1 MKVKLIA
8 LVAMTVMA
16 MSDSMVA
23 QSKKAPDNWFNL
35 DPSQDNVNGVSTER
49 VYKELLKGKPSRTI
63 VVAVIDS
70 GVDANHEDL
79 KDIMWT
85 NPREVAGNGKDDDG
99 NGYIDD
105 VHGWNFIGGKNGKNV
120 DADALE
126 ITRLYAKYKKIYGDN
141 PIASAYSGKAKRE
154 VEQYINIKKVVE
166 EKRTEAKGNLDQ
178 ISEQEKT
185 VMDALKST
193 AKALGDKPL
202 TPENVDK
209 IDAGSDVG
217 LMMGKRI
224 LAQVF
229 QNSPETTT
237 LDGVRKL
244 MSEQFD
250 EGRKYYNTQYNFQY
264 NPDYDPRSTI
274 VGDNYDDFNE
284 RYYGNNDVQGPD
296 ASHGTHVAG
305 IIAAVRN
312 NDKGMKGVAD
322 NVRIMS
328 IRCVPDGDERDKD
341 VANAI
346 RYAVDNGAQVVNMS
360 FGKSY
365 SWNKQIVDDAVRY
378 AQKHDVLLVHA
389 AGNDSEDNDNSD
401 NFPNDKY
408 AKSGWFSPKKAKNWL
423 EVGALSWKSGEDAV
437 ARFSNYGKDQVDL
450 FSPGVDIYSTVP
462 GQEYAKFSGT
472 SMASPVA
479 AGVATM
485 LRSYFPDLTAEQV
498 IQILMQSTIPMT
510 SKIKRPGSTDLVMMS
525 DLCRTG
531 GVVNAYRAVEL
542 ASKTK
547 GKKKKSA
554 TTMP

>member
-284 RYYGNNDVQGPD
+284 R
-296 ASHGTHVAG
+296 
-305 IIAAVRN
+305 
-312 NDKGMKGVAD
+312 
-322 NVRIMS
+322 
-328 IRCVPDGDERDKD
+328 
-341 VANAI
+341 
-346 RYAVDNGAQVVNMS
+346 
-360 FGKSY
+360 
-365 SWNKQIVDDAVRY
+365 
-378 AQKHDVLLVHA
+378 
-389 AGNDSEDNDNSD
+389 
-401 NFPNDKY
+401 
-408 AKSGWFSPKKAKNWL
+408 
-423 EVGALSWKSGEDAV
+423 
-437 ARFSNYGKDQVDL
+437 
-450 FSPGVDIYSTVP
+450 
-462 GQEYAKFSGT
+462 
-472 SMASPVA
+472 
-479 AGVATM
+479 
-485 LRSYFPDLTAEQV
+485 
-498 IQILMQSTIPMT
+498 
-510 SKIKRPGSTDLVMMS
+510 
-525 DLCRTG
+525 
-531 GVVNAYRAVEL
+531 
-542 ASKTK
+542 
-547 GKKKKSA
+547 
-554 TTMP
+554 

>member
-1 MKVKLIA
+1 
-8 LVAMTVMA
+8 
-16 MSDSMVA
+16 
-23 QSKKAPDNWFNL
+23 
-35 DPSQDNVNGVSTER
+35 
-49 VYKELLKGKPSRTI
+49 
-63 VVAVIDS
+63 
-70 GVDANHEDL
+70 
-79 KDIMWT
+79 
-85 NPREVAGNGKDDDG
+85 